1 MPKKP
6 IKSAV
11 CAKFGEAVRVT
22 RERSGYSQERFARH
36 SGLDRSYFAAIERGE
51 FNVSFDT
58 IIKIATALDTKPSAL
73 LRLARL

>member
-1 MPKKP
+1 MSKKP

-22 RERSGYSQERFARH
+22 RERCGYSQDRFARH

-51 FNVSFDT
+51 FNVSLHT